1 MLDYDRIA
9 AAQAVHS
16 PFSYLTARNLLDRT
30 MLDELTDDF
39 PFLTGPGLFPP
50 SELCYGPVFAELIEE
65 IRQPRLRLL
74 MEEKFEIDL
83 ADKPLMVTVRGFCQK
98 KDGRIHV
105 DSTDKLV
112 TCLLYLNGPHWPE
125 QGGRLRLLRG
135 PHSLDDPIAEIAPD
149 GGTLVAFRRSDQ
161 SWHGHE
167 PYEGERR
174 AIMFN
179 WMRSEAVLRKNLLRH
194 KLSSFAKGFGL
205 ATGY

>member
-9 AAQAVHS
+9 ATPAVHD
-16 PFSYLTARNLLDRT
+16 PFSHFTVENLLDRT
-30 MLDELTDDF
+30 SLAALTEDF
-39 PFLTGPGLFPP
+39 PFVLGPGLFPP
-50 SELCYGPVFAELIEE
+50 TDLSYGPSFAKLIEE
-65 IRQPRLRLL
+65 IAQPRLRLL
-74 MEEKFEIDL
+74 MEEKFDL
-83 ADKPLMVTVRGFCQK
+83 DLSDKPLMITVRGFCQK

-112 TCLLYLNGPHWPE
+112 TCLLYLNKPYWGE

-135 PHSLDDPIAEIAPD
+135 PYSLDDAIAEIPPN

-179 WMRSEAVLRKNLLRH
+179 WMKSEAVLRKNLLRH
-194 KLSSFAKGFGL
+194 KLSSFAKSFGL
-205 ATGY
+205 AAGY